1 MRAITRAWMDW
12 VRTLYPGYFACVM
25 ATGIVSV
32 ALLLAHVTALS
43 VALWILAGALLAYL
57 ALAYLVRAARYPRE
71 LRRDALDPATAFG
84 YFTFIAAAGVT
95 ATRCALGGWTLVP
108 ALLTAVAGVAWFGLI
123 YWTFAMLLFTNEQP
137 IERALN
143 GSWLI
148 AIVAT
153 ESLAITWV
161 LLIPI
166 LPAASAPLQLLAYAF
181 WTLGVLLYIIVITL
195 IMYRFF
201 FTRLR
206 HGDLTPPY
214 WINMGAMAITTVA
227 GVRML
232 DVARPTALLVALRPF
247 IAGLTVMMWAWGTWW
262 IPLLLVIGC
271 WKYLVVREPIRYQP
285 TLWSVVFPLGMYATA
300 LQLLTHIPGLAF
312 LAGVGMVSAWLAL
325 AAWALVM
332 AGWLWSAVRAVRGA
346 LRGPAAPRAAMPP
359 PARVDAP
366 TDGQAAPTP

>member
-1 MRAITRAWMDW
+1 
-12 VRTLYPGYFACVM
+12 
-25 ATGIVSV
+25 
-32 ALLLAHVTALS
+32 
-43 VALWILAGALLAYL
+43 
-57 ALAYLVRAARYPRE
+57 
-71 LRRDALDPATAFG
+71 
-84 YFTFIAAAGVT
+84 
-95 ATRCALGGWTLVP
+95 
-108 ALLTAVAGVAWFGLI
+108 
-123 YWTFAMLLFTNEQP
+123 
-137 IERALN
+137 
-143 GSWLI
+143 
-148 AIVAT
+148 
-153 ESLAITWV
+153 
-161 LLIPI
+161 
-166 LPAASAPLQLLAYAF
+166 
-181 WTLGVLLYIIVITL
+181 
-195 IMYRFF
+195 MYRFF

-312 LAGVGMVSAWLAL
+312 LASVGMVSAWLAL

>member
-1 MRAITRAWMDW
+1 MDW

-346 LRGPAAPRAAMPP
+346 LRGPAPPRAAMPP